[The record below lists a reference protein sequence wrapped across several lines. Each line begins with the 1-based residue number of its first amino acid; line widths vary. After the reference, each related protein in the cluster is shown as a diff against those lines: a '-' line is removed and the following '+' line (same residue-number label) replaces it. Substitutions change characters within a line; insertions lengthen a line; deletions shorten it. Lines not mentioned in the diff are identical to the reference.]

1 MSAERE
7 HPNLFLVYFEK
18 AMTSKLFI
26 RDATG
31 AQPYSLLLFGGEIG
45 VQHEHGTITV
55 DDWITYSAPAR
66 IGVLAKMIRQELDT
80 LLQRKIARPSLDISN
95 SAVTAAIVQLLT
107 SA

>member
-1 MSAERE
+1 MLPSSCQAVCTDHFECALDVKVVSAERE

-55 DDWITYSAPAR
+55 ADWITYS
-66 IGVLAKMIRQELDT
+66 
-80 LLQRKIARPSLDISN
+80 
-95 SAVTAAIVQLLT
+95 
-107 SA
+107 